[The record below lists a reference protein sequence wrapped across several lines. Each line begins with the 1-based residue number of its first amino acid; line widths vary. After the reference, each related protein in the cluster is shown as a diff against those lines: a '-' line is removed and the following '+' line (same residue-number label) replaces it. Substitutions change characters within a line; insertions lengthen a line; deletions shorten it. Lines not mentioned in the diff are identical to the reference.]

1 MGVGEGYI
9 EAMSVVFAGIDPP
22 LRISLDRPMSV
33 EEFWCF
39 SDENPDL
46 RMERAANGELVVMTP
61 TLGGASFRNSY
72 IIRVLGNWAEADGRG
87 SVLESNAG
95 CELSDGSV
103 LCPDAAWV
111 SHVRWM
117 PPPPDGVDTAVPCP
131 EFVIEL
137 RSSSDRLKPLR
148 EKMQVWIANG
158 AELAW
163 LVDSSRKTVEIY
175 RPGKAMEEQ
184 VGQSAVWGE
193 GSVGGFVLELGK
205 VWG

>member
-1 MGVGEGYI
+1 
-9 EAMSVVFAGIDPP
+9 MSVALAGINPP
-22 LRISLDRPMSV
+22 MRISLDEPMSV
-33 EEFWCF
+33 EEFWRF
-39 SDENPDL
+39 SGENPEL
-46 RMERAANGELVVMTP
+46 RMERAANGELIVMTP

-72 IIRVLGNWAEADGRG
+72 IIRMLGNWAEEDGRG

-111 SHVRWM
+111 SHARWV
-117 PPPPDGVDTAVPCP
+117 PPPPDVADTAVPCP

-137 RSSSDRLKPLR
+137 RSSSDRLKPLH

-163 LVDSSRKTVEIY
+163 LVDPSRKTVEIY